1 MANEI
6 LIIVWVYG
14 MPVRPD
20 KNPLAVRIDPDHSVE
35 ELMDYVIEK
44 SGLKRVGRSN
54 QPIGYSLVLERT
66 NQLIDLSRP
75 LVDTEVKNYDA
86 IMLIK
91 EGIRAKRRDKY
102 YNVSAEELD
111 ELEVIYAVD
120 FAKPM
125 ITRRPPDEIL
135 EPFDRF
141 GYDEGG
147 EEEESKRDNDLNKLN
162 NQQSNGK

>member
-1 MANEI
+1 
-6 LIIVWVYG
+6 

-20 KNPLAVRIDPDHSVE
+20 KNPLAVRVDPDHSVE
-35 ELMDYVIEK
+35 ELMDYIIEK
-44 SGLKRVGRSN
+44 SGLKRVDKSN

-66 NQLIDLSRP
+66 NQLIDLSKP
-75 LVDTEVKNYDA
+75 LIDTKVKNYDA

-91 EGIRAKRRDKY
+91 ESIRAKRRGKY
-102 YNVSAEELD
+102 YNVSAQELD
-111 ELEVIYAVD
+111 ELEVLDAVD

-141 GYDEGG
+141 GYEVG
-147 EEEESKRDNDLNKLN
+147 EEEESKGNTDLNKLN